1 MIKRLAHAC
10 RLLPICI
17 LLACPGWP
25 RFVLA
30 DSPESHNI
38 KGTIA
43 YIIPDSTVPFWE
55 IMARGVRYHAA
66 KHGYQVTV
74 YNSSHNARQELE
86 QLSKAIHQKADG
98 LVISPITSS
107 TGATL
112 IKLASS
118 AGLPVVVSDIG
129 ADSVHHISYIGSDNF
144 QGAYALG
151 KVLVRAL
158 QAHNW
163 QNGRVGIVAIPQS
176 RQNGRAR
183 TAGFLQALEEAG
195 IQAGGMRQLVDFS
208 YTETY
213 TFCRELFDAEPN
225 LRALW
230 LQTSD
235 EYQAALDAIRD
246 AGLQDQILLV
256 AFDAEPEFIDLI
268 ANGKLISSAMQ
279 QPFLMGEKAAQNL
292 IQHLQGKPVPK
303 ESRLPVLVI
312 SNQNLEQSLPLIQRN
327 VLGQEVMP

>member
-1 MIKRLAHAC
+1 MIKRLAHAG
-10 RLLPICI
+10 RLLPIFI
-17 LLACPGWP
+17 LLACLGWP
-25 RFVLA
+25 RLLLA
-30 DSPESHNI
+30 ESPEPSNI

-43 YIIPDSTVPFWE
+43 YINPDSAIPFWD
-55 IMARGVRYHAA
+55 IMARGIKHQASL
-66 KHGYQVTV
+66 HGYKVRI
-74 YNSSHNARQELE
+74 YSANHNARKELE
-86 QLSKAIHQKADG
+86 QLSKVIQQETDG

-112 IKLASS
+112 IKLAS
-118 AGLPVVVSDIG
+118 AADLPVVVSDIG
-129 ADSVHHISYIGSDNF
+129 ADSDRYVSFIASDNF
-144 QGAYALG
+144 QGAHALG
-151 KVLVRAL
+151 KVLAQAL
-158 QAHNW
+158 KARNW
-163 QNGRVGIVAIPQS
+163 ENGQVGIVAIPQS

-183 TAGFLQALEEAG
+183 TAGFVQALEKAG

-246 AGLQDQILLV
+246 AELQDRILLV

-268 ANGKLISSAMQ
+268 ANGTLISSAMQ